1 MTFSSRLLASFRTG
15 HKIIGGKFRLAVYG
29 KILQGE
35 AELLEQHD
43 RERCVSVGA
52 FYQLAD
58 GIAKETGMPLEEVD
72 KLIQNMT
79 AAVDPGNPDS
89 VKGALQSFG
98 LLSTDQGR
106 LHNFLASQTL
116 LGDQKKA
123 QVHRVLI
130 GRGEGM
136 DPESLEWVKL
146 GPDVWGEEDTA
157 QLPTDLI
164 NEIQQFLLEE
174 KAAMLAAGKPPTTT
188 PTKRRRATANSSA
201 EANTATA

>member
-15 HKIIGGKFRLAVYG
+15 HKIIGDKFRLAVYG
-29 KILQGE
+29 KVLQVE

-98 LLSTDQGR
+98 LLSADQGR

-123 QVHRVLI
+123 QVHRVLV

-146 GPDVWGEEDTA
+146 GPDLWGEEDTA

-164 NEIQQFLLEE
+164 NEIQQFLLDE
-174 KAAMLAAGKPPTTT
+174 KAAMLAAGKPPAPAKT
-188 PTKRRRATANSSA
+188 PRRAPKNSAAAS
-201 EANTATA
+201 TATE

>member
-29 KILQGE
+29 KVLQGE

-58 GIAKETGMPLEEVD
+58 GIAKEKGMPLEEVD

-98 LLSTDQGR
+98 LLSSDQNR

-116 LGDQKKA
+116 LGDQKKT
-123 QVHRVLI
+123 QVHRVLV

-146 GPDVWGEEDTA
+146 GPDLWGEEDTA

-164 NEIQQFLLEE
+164 NEIQQFLLDE
-174 KAAMLAAGKPPTTT
+174 KAAMLAAGKPPSPAKT
-188 PTKRRRATANSSA
+188 PRRAPKNSPAASI
-201 EANTATA
+201 ATE

>member
-29 KILQGE
+29 KVLQGE

-43 RERCVSVGA
+43 RERCVGVGA

-58 GIAKETGMPLEEVD
+58 GIAKDTGMPLEEVD

-98 LLSTDQGR
+98 LLSADQGR

-123 QVHRVLI
+123 QVHRVLV

-146 GPDVWGEEDTA
+146 GPDLWGEEDTA

-174 KAAMLAAGKPPTTT
+174 KAAMLAAGKPLAPA
-188 PTKRRRATANSSA
+188 KRPRRAPKNSPAAS
-201 EANTATA
+201 TATE

>member
-29 KILQGE
+29 KVLQGE

-58 GIAKETGMPLEEVD
+58 GISKDTGMPLEEVD

-79 AAVDPGNPDS
+79 AAVDPGNPES

-123 QVHRVLI
+123 QVHRVLV

-136 DPESLEWVKL
+136 DPESLEWVTL

-164 NEIQQFLLEE
+164 NEIQQFLLDE
-174 KAAMLAAGKPPTTT
+174 KAAMLAAGKPPA
-188 PTKRRRATANSSA
+188 PAKKPRRAPKSSA
-201 EANTATA
+201 AASTASA